1 MLLSV
6 RHDKRADRAV
16 TTSVTEAH
24 MAMLVLTWLDLL
36 RLEQVAGRDI
46 EPTGNRFYQLIA
58 SDWEAVHIA
67 TAGKWIP
74 RMR

>member
-1 MLLSV
+1 
-6 RHDKRADRAV
+6 
-16 TTSVTEAH
+16 